1 MCAASLARRPLE
13 FTFANRD
20 LRKPSVSVPK
30 SATPRRCKSTAGKA
44 RLVDEFC
51 AATGLSPQAR
61 HPVASERP
69 ASATSGAWWSG
80 LRLLVRCGRRVASV
94 CWGQRLAVWQAIGAV
109 SRQTGSSIGAE
120 GALRLEPVA
129 PSQLPVMSAAS
140 AYRQIRITHISPG
153 RTSLRPER
161 GTEFDP
167 LRIDSRRPPAL
178 AFPMLTS

>member
-1 MCAASLARRPLE
+1 MAVRQRSKHELVAALQGRYRR
-13 FTFANRD
+13 ADR
-20 LRKPSVSVPK
+20 
-30 SATPRRCKSTAGKA
+30 AGKA

-120 GALRLEPVA
+120 GALRLEPLA
-129 PSQLPVMSAAS
+129 HSQLLVMSAATIDRRLQPIRLQLGSCQVGRVS
-140 AYRQIRITHISPG
+140 AIRAG
-153 RTSLRPER
+153 
-161 GTEFDP
+161 
-167 LRIDSRRPPAL
+167 
-178 AFPMLTS
+178 